1 MRKTNAG
8 RPSFVETDK
17 TTTLKKNTKNDDY
30 DILYSSNTLCLN
42 CAFVAANCVVADETA
57 NMVFGI
63 CDDDDDDARWRS
75 KKNGGIF
82 EKKKTKILFRVKLGF
97 RVKLKFLWDRAAFF
111 YLFVRVGF
119 SRVPKP
125 KKKKGDRRQTCV

>member
-42 CAFVAANCVVADETA
+42 CAFVAANCVVAGDETA

-63 CDDDDDDARWRS
+63 CDDARWRS
-75 KKNGGIF
+75 KKNGEF
-82 EKKKTKILFRVKLGF
+82 SRKKKRRFCLG
-97 RVKLKFLWDRAAFF
+97 
-111 YLFVRVGF
+111 
-119 SRVPKP
+119 
-125 KKKKGDRRQTCV
+125 

>member
-42 CAFVAANCVVADETA
+42 CAFVAANCVVAFDETA

-63 CDDDDDDARWRS
+63 CDDDDDARWRS

-82 EKKKTKILFRVKLGF
+82 EKKKTKILFRV
-97 RVKLKFLWDRAAFF
+97 A
-111 YLFVRVGF
+111 
-119 SRVPKP
+119 
-125 KKKKGDRRQTCV
+125 

>member
-42 CAFVAANCVVADETA
+42 CAFVAANCVVAFDETA

-63 CDDDDDDARWRS
+63 CDDDDDARWRS
-75 KKNGGIF
+75 KKRGDF
-82 EKKKTKILFRVKLGF
+82 REKKKRRFCLG
-97 RVKLKFLWDRAAFF
+97 
-111 YLFVRVGF
+111 
-119 SRVPKP
+119 
-125 KKKKGDRRQTCV
+125 

>member
-63 CDDDDDDARWRS
+63 CDDDDDARWRS

-82 EKKKTKILFRVKLGF
+82 EKKKRRFCLG
-97 RVKLKFLWDRAAFF
+97 
-111 YLFVRVGF
+111 
-119 SRVPKP
+119 
-125 KKKKGDRRQTCV
+125 

>member
-42 CAFVAANCVVADETA
+42 CAFVAANCVVAFDETA

-63 CDDDDDDARWRS
+63 CDDDDDAR
-75 KKNGGIF
+75 
-82 EKKKTKILFRVKLGF
+82 
-97 RVKLKFLWDRAAFF
+97 
-111 YLFVRVGF
+111 
-119 SRVPKP
+119 
-125 KKKKGDRRQTCV
+125 

>member
-17 TTTLKKNTKNDDY
+17 TTTLLKNTKNDDY

-42 CAFVAANCVVADETA
+42 CAFVAANCVVAGDETA

-63 CDDDDDDARWRS
+63 CDDDDDARWRS
-75 KKNGGIF
+75 KKKRGNF
-82 EKKKTKILFRVKLGF
+82 REKKTKILFRVKLGF
-97 RVKLKFLWDRAAFF
+97 RVK
-111 YLFVRVGF
+111 
-119 SRVPKP
+119 
-125 KKKKGDRRQTCV
+125 

>member
-17 TTTLKKNTKNDDY
+17 TTTLLKNTKNDDY
-30 DILYSSNTLCLN
+30 DILYSNNTLCLN
-42 CAFVAANCVVADETA
+42 CAFVAANCVVAFDETA

-63 CDDDDDDARWRS
+63 CDDDDDARWRS

-82 EKKKTKILFRVKLGF
+82 EEKKPKILFRV
-97 RVKLKFLWDRAAFF
+97 A
-111 YLFVRVGF
+111 
-119 SRVPKP
+119 
-125 KKKKGDRRQTCV
+125 